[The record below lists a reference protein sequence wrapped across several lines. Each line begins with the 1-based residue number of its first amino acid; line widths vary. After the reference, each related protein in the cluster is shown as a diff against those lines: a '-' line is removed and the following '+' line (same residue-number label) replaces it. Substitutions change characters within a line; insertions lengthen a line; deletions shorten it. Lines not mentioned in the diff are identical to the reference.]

1 MILRNSGHHVEVASS
16 GNEALQRLEECNC
29 DVILM
34 DLQMPEMDG
43 LEATRLIRG
52 LPGEV
57 SNTPII
63 AFSANAMEATRDQ
76 CSAAG
81 MNDFIGK
88 PFVTEQ
94 LLARIAF
101 WVPGC
106 EDARDAAS
114 CLGAG
119 SRV

>member
-1 MILRNSGHHVEVASS
+1 
-16 GNEALQRLEECNC
+16 
-29 DVILM
+29 M

-76 CSAAG
+76 CSTAG
-81 MNDFIGK
+81 MNDFISK

-94 LLARIAF
+94 LLAKIAL

-106 EDARDAAS
+106 EEVREAAS
-114 CLGAG
+114 CLGAD
-119 SRV
+119 SHV